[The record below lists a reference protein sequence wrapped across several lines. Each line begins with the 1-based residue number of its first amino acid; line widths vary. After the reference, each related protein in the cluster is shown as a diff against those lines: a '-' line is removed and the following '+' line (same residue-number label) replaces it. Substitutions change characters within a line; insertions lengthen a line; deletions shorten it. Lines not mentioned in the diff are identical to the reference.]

1 MPRLSLAPLRVHGR
15 KTVGLGGVLA
25 VAYFATVA
33 AIAVARGLGGAPHA
47 GLLAS
52 SPAGVVRGELWQLFT
67 SGLVVSGPVG
77 AELPAAAA
85 IAALAVRRLG
95 ARTFWF
101 AAALGHVGAT
111 LLAYVGVGVVWL
123 AARADVD
130 GVVDA
135 PDYGISCV
143 SLAAVGALVG
153 EAMRARR
160 ESVGLAAVAAGLVVL
175 AVLGLGSGLAGIEHV
190 LAFTLGLVAPALA
203 RRSRRPAL

>member
-25 VAYFATVA
+25 VAYFATVV

-160 ESVGLAAVAAGLVVL
+160 ESVGLAAVAAGHP
-175 AVLGLGSGLAGIEHV
+175 GLAGQGHRYRRGGIEQLQGV
-190 LAFTLGLVAPALA
+190 TLGNAV
-203 RRSRRPAL
+203 